1 MCPVRCGSRLYMI
14 CTCCWV
20 YIFSYYIHNS
30 FSFSQSMNTSFFNKK
45 RTVNINSLKKK
56 ERSAIIEKYISQI
69 YNINLPFAVLSSI
82 NLLLTVHGSCTIIGT
97 TPMSSATFWQ
107 SVVVPLLWF
116 RIIWSTAVIYYCCGF
131 LPACSLKVIR
141 SQPRNGH
148 LAKVSG
154 FCSYVFLAQNLE
166 GQLVQH

>member
-1 MCPVRCGSRLYMI
+1 MCPVRCGSRLYKK

-20 YIFSYYIHNS
+20 YIFSNYRHNS
-30 FSFSQSMNTSFFNKK
+30 FSFSQSMNKYSSSLHTTQRFYPYNVNSWKK
-45 RTVNINSLKKK
+45 KKNEVPLLKKTFHK
-56 ERSAIIEKYISQI
+56 NTQYQLTLCSAQ
-69 YNINLPFAVLSSI
+69 F
-82 NLLLTVHGSCTIIGT
+82 HGSCTSIGT

-141 SQPRNGH
+141 SQPRNGRIS
-148 LAKVSG
+148 KVAG
-154 FCSYVFLAQNLE
+154 FCSYVFLAKNL
-166 GQLVQH
+166 